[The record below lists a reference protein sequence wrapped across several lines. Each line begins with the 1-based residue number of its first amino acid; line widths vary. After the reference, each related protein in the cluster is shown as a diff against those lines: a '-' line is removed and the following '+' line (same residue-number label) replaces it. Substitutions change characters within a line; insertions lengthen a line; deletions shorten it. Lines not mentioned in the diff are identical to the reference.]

1 MNPTGTLLASVSDD
15 TNVIVW
21 QYHPDS
27 KDVRADGRWVGCA
40 QTFPL
45 VVVADIGFPCS
56 PPSPMQ
62 WKRAATLSGFHE
74 RTIFSVDW
82 SRTGDFIVTGAADD
96 AIRVF
101 RQTQPT
107 PAPAF
112 DLVAKLDKAHSS
124 DINCVRWSPAAPA
137 DNDGALLLASAG
149 DDGLVRVWRFVPP
162 QA

>member
-1 MNPTGTLLASVSDD
+1 
-15 TNVIVW
+15 
-21 QYHPDS
+21 
-27 KDVRADGRWVGCA
+27 
-40 QTFPL
+40 
-45 VVVADIGFPCS
+45 
-56 PPSPMQ
+56 MQ

-74 RTIFSVDW
+74 RTIFSIDW
-82 SRTGDFIVTGAADD
+82 SSTGDFIVTGAADD

-101 RQTQPT
+101 HQAPRAPT
-107 PAPAF
+107 PSF

-162 QA
+162 QQ